1 MQAAILYLFARK
13 NNNQKKMET
22 DLWINLLLVVIF
34 NLNAS
39 YNNVSI
45 NK

>member
-1 MQAAILYLFARK
+1 MQAAMLYLFAK
-13 NNNQKKMET
+13 NHKQKKMET

-34 NLNAS
+34 NLNVS
-39 YNNVSI
+39 DNNVTI